1 MPRLSSAE
9 HATDTR
15 DRILRAASDLFATTG
30 FNGATLREITER
42 AGANLAAVNYY
53 FRTKEDLIISTI
65 EEAVRPLVAARM
77 MALQNCLELSKP
89 NLPNID
95 QMAEALVG
103 PLLTFSEGE
112 NRNRL
117 LLLMQIRSDPEGD
130 YNAVVVEHFKPLH
143 ELFVTILKAVLP
155 HLTKSEIAFR
165 YDCARGATL
174 QSLIELA
181 PARTLVSL
189 PQSERENMAT
199 IKRRKSTLVK
209 FVSAGFQAPA
219 D

>member
-1 MPRLSSAE
+1 MPRLSSSE
-9 HATDTR
+9 HATETR

-77 MALQNCLELSKP
+77 TALQSCLEFSKP

-103 PLLTFSEGE
+103 PLLTFSKGE

-143 ELFVTILKAVLP
+143 ELFVTCFADSSIPELHSQMRVLVTQMNSRHCPSYILNYGYP
-155 HLTKSEIAFR
+155 NET
-165 YDCARGATL
+165 
-174 QSLIELA
+174 
-181 PARTLVSL
+181 
-189 PQSERENMAT
+189 ENCG
-199 IKRRKSTLVK
+199 I
-209 FVSAGFQAPA
+209 
-219 D
+219 